1 MAPSGW
7 EANLNPSP
15 TMASGSSLPVVAT
28 MTAKSTPYRLSP
40 TIRPVASMTPNRFLR
55 SSSSPDHRAQ
65 ES

>member
-1 MAPSGW
+1 
-7 EANLNPSP
+7 
-15 TMASGSSLPVVAT
+15 MASGSSLPVVAT